1 MSRIGRVRR
10 RESGFTLIEVMA
22 ALLIFA
28 LITLG
33 ITPLLLSSIRG
44 SALSRSFTVGK
55 NFALEAMERVR
66 GLPYHIDYSAQAPGR
81 RVDVLDLYY
90 PNYEASGTFTT
101 TCTAATMTVP
111 ACPKRLPTGYTLK
124 FKTTFVKPTGTLE
137 AQTYSPVPASSSP
150 QYVWNPTTTSQSDL
164 PPSQVIEMVVRADW
178 TQAGRSKNFE
188 IKTLIGDRVFGDIKI
203 KGSATV
209 DYGVQVQTGYADP
222 TGALSS
228 LIATGVKAESQIE
241 SKTAAVANQTVR
253 SAELRLVE
261 VPPDSSSVGADIA
274 FVEGAKGV
282 LHAPP
287 PVSPPNTS
295 VVAQTLTHP
304 NLDPATIIAG
314 IETSATDDLD
324 VAATNDLPLANGGLL
339 LGDSGSVTED
349 LWVRPQVSS
358 TKANALHLSPSG
370 RMVSVKPDGADVM
383 TGRTT
388 AISTDLTS
396 ADPKVE
402 ATAAVDVKAARLLP
416 TTFIPSPS
424 TDGAV
429 VVIDNFVSSVSC
441 KSSGSSGLASTAT
454 WSADVSYWKADAI
467 DDGLQDGGAYETVSL
482 NGASASDQLADIRA
496 DNPLVY
502 DGPTPA
508 TDVYLFEDVTK
519 TGYLSGWG
527 SLFNASSTG
536 VTQDSVERSASSA
549 IDGALSISTVPTGDT
564 AESSVKVELGKLN
577 CEAVDA
583 R

>member
-1 MSRIGRVRR
+1 MNRIGRIWR
-10 RESGFTLIEVMA
+10 REAGFTLIEVMA
-22 ALLIFA
+22 ALLIFS

-66 GLPYHIDYSAQAPGR
+66 GLPYHVEYTAQAPGR

-90 PNYEASGTFTT
+90 PGYESSGTFTT
-101 TCTAATMTVP
+101 TCTAATTSVP
-111 ACPKRLPTGYTLK
+111 ACPKQLPADYSLT
-124 FKTTFVKPTGTLE
+124 FEATFVQPTGTLD
-137 AQTYSPVPASSSP
+137 AQTYSPVLATSSP
-150 QYVWNPTTTSQSDL
+150 LYVWNPTTSSHSDL

-178 TQAGRSKNFE
+178 TQSGRSKNFE

-203 KGSATV
+203 KGSANV

-222 TGALSS
+222 SGALSS
-228 LIATGVKAESQIE
+228 LMATGVRAESQIE
-241 SKTAAVANQTVR
+241 SKTAATANQTVR

-295 VVAQTLTHP
+295 VGAQTLTHP
-304 NLDPATIIAG
+304 NLDPVALIAG

-324 VAATNDLPLANGGLL
+324 VGATNELPLANGGLG
-339 LGDSGSVTED
+339 LGNSGSATED
-349 LWVRPQVSS
+349 LWVMPPMSS
-358 TKANALHLSPSG
+358 AKTTALHLSPSG
-370 RMVSVKPDGADVM
+370 RMVSVKPDGVDVM

-402 ATAAVDVKAARLLP
+402 ATGAIDVQAVRLLP
-416 TTFIPSPS
+416 TTFITSSS

-429 VVIDNFVSSVSC
+429 VVIDRFAASVNC
-441 KSSGSSGLASTAT
+441 KSSGSSGLSSSAS
-454 WSADVSYWKADAI
+454 WSADLRYWKADDI
-467 DDGLQDGGAYETVSL
+467 DDGLQNGAYVSVSL
-482 NGASASDQLADIRA
+482 DGASASDQLAAIRA

-508 TDVYLFEDVTK
+508 TDVYLFEDGSK
-519 TGYLSGWG
+519 IGYLTDWG

-536 VTQDSVERSASSA
+536 VTQDSVEKSASAA
-549 IDGALSISTVPTGDT
+549 IDGALSISTVPTGDA
-564 AESSVKVELGKLN
+564 AESSVKVDLGKLN
-577 CEAVDA
+577 CEAVDT

>member
-1 MSRIGRVRR
+1 MSRFAGVRR
-10 RESGFTLIEVMA
+10 NEGGFTLIEVMA
-22 ALLIFA
+22 ALLVFA

-33 ITPLLLSSIRG
+33 VTPLLLSSIRG
-44 SALSRSFTVGK
+44 SALSRSYTVGK

-66 GLPYHIDYSAQAPGR
+66 GLPYHVEYSAQSPGR

-90 PNYEASGTFTT
+90 PSYQSSGTFTT
-101 TCTAATMTVP
+101 TCTAATTSAP
-111 ACPKRLPTGYTLK
+111 ACPKRLPAGYSLT
-124 FKTTFVKPTGTLE
+124 FKATFVKPTGTLS

-164 PPSQVIEMVVRADW
+164 PPSQIVEMIVRADW

-188 IKTLIGDRVFGDIKI
+188 MKTLIGDRVFGDIKI
-203 KGSATV
+203 KGAANV
-209 DYGVQVQTGYADP
+209 DYGLRVQTGYADP
-222 TGALSS
+222 SGALSS

-241 SKTAAVANQTVR
+241 SKTAATANQTVR

-295 VVAQTLTHP
+295 AGGQTLTHP

-324 VAATNDLPLANGGLL
+324 VAATNELPLANGGLV
-339 LGDSGSVTED
+339 LGNTGSATED
-349 LWVRPQVSS
+349 LWVRPELTS
-358 TKANALHLSPSG
+358 TKVAALHLSPSG
-370 RMVSVKPDGADVM
+370 RVVSVKPGGTDVM

-402 ATAAVDVKAARLLP
+402 ATGAVDIKAVRLFP
-416 TTFIPSPS
+416 TSFIPSPS

-429 VVIDNFVSSVSC
+429 VVIDNFLASVSC

-454 WSADVSYWKADAI
+454 WSATLRYWDPPANNYAS
-467 DDGLQDGGAYETVSL
+467 VSL
-482 NGASASDQLADIRA
+482 NGASASDQLAAIRA
-496 DNPLVY
+496 TNPLVY

-508 TDVYLFEDVTK
+508 TDVYLFEDGTK
-519 TGYLSGWG
+519 TGYLTDWG

-536 VTQDSVERSASSA
+536 VTQDSVEKSASSA
-549 IDGALSISTVPTGDT
+549 IDGALSITTVPTGDSP
-564 AESSVKVELGKLN
+564 ESSIKVDLGKLN